1 MNLNDYNTEIAR
13 LNAERAEFLNKQN
26 KFTED
31 SIKSLDWTKDCD
43 AELKVLDMWSYGL
56 PRFTIDILNSP
67 KIPQVTGTICV
78 MGDDSMY
85 QNNMMFSSKV
95 WSLNTTGPQ
104 FYTSNRDTL
113 LKFLRKAKF
122 RSLKGFEDNLKLYND
137 ISEAI
142 NENS

>member
-1 MNLNDYNTEIAR
+1 MNLDDYNTEIAR
-13 LNAERAEFLNKQN
+13 LSAARAEFLNKQN

-31 SIKSLDWTKDCD
+31 SIKSLDWVKDCD
-43 AELKVLDMWSYGL
+43 GELKVLDLWSYGL

-67 KIPQVTGTICV
+67 KIPQITQAICV
-78 MGDDSMY
+78 MGDDNMY

-104 FYTSNRDTL
+104 FYTSNKNTL
-113 LKFLRKAKF
+113 IEFLKKVKF
-122 RSLKGFEDNLKLYND
+122 RSLKGFEENLKLYND

-142 NENS
+142 SAT